1 MISGSPSAQ
10 FPKLS
15 PNDYLEWEELQREKH
30 EYFDG
35 QIYAMGGGSKIH
47 SVISDR
53 VELKSIGLTFAIN
66 SIYRGLA
73 L

>member
-15 PNDYLEWEELQREKH
+15 PNEYLEWEELQREKH

-35 QIYAMGGGSKIH
+35 QIYAMGDG
-47 SVISDR
+47 R
-53 VELKSIGLTFAIN
+53 RKSICITKMTTAIGSS
-66 SIYRGLA
+66 SITKLVIGWN
-73 L
+73 